1 MISTNGSSGKKPSK
15 RKKKI
20 QSEHRIVMRSLTL
33 DDYADV
39 KEIMD
44 IVFPEFDGAWKKNQ
58 FVSQITKFPEGQICI
73 EDNGKVVGA
82 AISQIVKWS

>member
-1 MISTNGSSGKKPSK
+1 MISPNGSSGKKPSK

-44 IVFPEFDGAWKKNQ
+44 IVFPEFDGAWKKINSFLRSQ
-58 FVSQITKFPEGQICI
+58 SFPKDKFVSKTTAK
-73 EDNGKVVGA
+73 
-82 AISQIVKWS
+82 

>member
-1 MISTNGSSGKKPSK
+1 MISPNGSSGKKPSK

-44 IVFPEFDGAWKKNQ
+44 IVFPEFDGA
-58 FVSQITKFPEGQICI
+58 
-73 EDNGKVVGA
+73 
-82 AISQIVKWS
+82 